1 MISLHKD
8 ALAWLPFAIVLTQ
21 SGCGLIAGLRE
32 YDVEQQG
39 GPEEPACKPSAEMG
53 DDGKPVLIAEQRDL
67 PRAIAV
73 ADERYVFWANEKTQ
87 ELWRMDLK
95 ACGAP
100 ELVTT
105 TAPRVITSLA
115 VDASDVYW
123 TASVPYVDK
132 TECQS
137 EPASQFARAPRDSI
151 GIMPDGGMADILW
164 EGSSCIGA
172 DGLFV
177 NANTLYWTA
186 PGYTSDTY
194 DQNSACQ
201 LPKNGSVS
209 PACAIG
215 QHGATSIWVD
225 ASRAYWVARI
235 DGAVRFAETTNFNSA
250 QQFSDGTGA
259 LALTGDAT
267 TIYWITKDGR
277 VLSRQ
282 KAAQEAKALVSNQGQ
297 ITSLAV
303 DDGYV
308 YFTAPSV
315 GQIRRVPLAGG
326 EPEIVVDDSET
337 DPERLVMDKTRLYWT
352 AYNSG
357 KVFWMKKP

>member
-8 ALAWLPFAIVLTQ
+8 ALAWLPLAITLSQ
-21 SGCGLIAGLRE
+21 SGCGLIAGIKD
-32 YDVEQQG
+32 YDVVGQG
-39 GPEEPACKPSAEMG
+39 GGGEPACKPSADMG
-53 DDGKPVLIAEQRDL
+53 DDGKPVLIAEQRNL

-73 ADERYVFWANEKTQ
+73 ADEKYVFWANERTQ
-87 ELWRMDLK
+87 ELWRVDLK
-95 ACGAP
+95 ACGSP

-105 TAPRVITSLA
+105 TAPRLIASLA

-132 TECQS
+132 DKCLS
-137 EPASQFARAPRDSI
+137 EPASQLARAPRDSR
-151 GIMPDGGMADILW
+151 GIMPDGGTENMLW
-164 EGSSCIGA
+164 EGASCAGA

-186 PGYTSDTY
+186 PGYSSDTY
-194 DQNSACQ
+194 DKNVACQ
-201 LPKNGSVS
+201 MPKNGSVS
-209 PACAIG
+209 PACAPG
-215 QHGATSIWVD
+215 QNGATSIWVD
-225 ASRAYWVARI
+225 ATRAYWINRI
-235 DGAVRFAETTNFNSA
+235 DSSVRFAETTNFKAVQGFVDN
-250 QQFSDGTGA
+250 TGA

-267 TIYWITKDGR
+267 TIYWITKDGK
-277 VLSRQ
+277 VLSKE
-282 KAAQEAKALVSNQGQ
+282 KAGQEVKTLVSDQGQ

-303 DDGYV
+303 DEAYV

-326 EPEIVVDDSET
+326 AAETLVDDSET
-337 DPERLVMDKTRLYWT
+337 DPERLAMDSTRLYWT
-352 AYNSG
+352 AYNAG